1 MPCLAQPYRLGRPG
15 RLGGHG
21 ICEDGN
27 TLTWTTT
34 VADGQSRIGKAF
46 DRLVYALILYSI
58 VTFALETLPEA
69 AEYATFFTW
78 SERVVVAIFTGE
90 YILRTFAEGKRYAFS
105 FYGLIDLAAILP
117 FYLSLGV
124 ADLRAIRILRM
135 LRLLRMAKLRRY
147 ATAWHQLRAAF
158 LDVRDELIVY
168 SVLTAVLIFLA
179 SVGIY
184 YCERD
189 AQPEAFRSVFHS
201 MWWAIAT
208 LSTVGYGD
216 IYPVTIMGR
225 IFTGVILILGLSI
238 LSVPSGLI
246 ASALVKQSRNKDSK
260 EN

>member
-1 MPCLAQPYRLGRPG
+1 MTWA
-15 RLGGHG
+15 
-21 ICEDGN
+21 
-27 TLTWTTT
+27 TALT
-34 VADGQSRIGKAF
+34 DGQSRTGKAF
-46 DRLVYALILYSI
+46 DQLIYALILYSI
-58 VTFALETLPEA
+58 VTFSLETLPEA
-69 AEYATFFTW
+69 AEYATFFVW

-90 YILRTFAEGKRYAFS
+90 YILRVIAQGKRYAFG

-124 ADLRAIRILRM
+124 ADLRAIRIMRL
-135 LRLLRMAKLRRY
+135 LRLLRLAKLRRY

-158 LDVRDELIVY
+158 LEVKDELVVY
-168 SVLTAVLIFLA
+168 SVLTFVLIFMA

-201 MWWAIAT
+201 MWWAIVT

-216 IYPVTIMGR
+216 VYPVTLMGR
-225 IFTGVILILGLSI
+225 IFTGIILILGLSV

-246 ASALVKQSRNKDSK
+246 AAALVKQSRKQNGED
-260 EN
+260 